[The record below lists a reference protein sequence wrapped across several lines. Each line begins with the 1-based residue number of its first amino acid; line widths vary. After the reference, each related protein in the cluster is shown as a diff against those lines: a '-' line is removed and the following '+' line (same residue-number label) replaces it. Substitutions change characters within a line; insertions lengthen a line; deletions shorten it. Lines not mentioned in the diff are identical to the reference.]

1 MKIKINPIFPGMLL
15 ISSSVVMAAET
26 TKPET
31 EVLLLRKQ
39 LEQLKAGYIRQA
51 KAINMLEGRLRQLE
65 GGKRPRTVAKRKRPL
80 PKKQQPSPKSA
91 VAHTQKPTPAKT
103 NVKEQKLVKKAP
115 RTTSVNALLNEE
127 HTLFGNRFT
136 FEVGTTYSRF
146 SRAQINLSGFLALDA
161 IFLGRIDVSEIKS
174 DVVTVNMTGR
184 YGITDRIQID
194 FNAPFLY
201 RNSNFF
207 KGNVGGAS
215 AGSATADV
223 SVGPEL
229 GDVNLGVFYQVVPEN
244 AAWPD
249 IVWNIRV
256 KAPTGTNPYGIGT
269 KKLDNGL
276 TVPESLPSGN
286 GVWALSSGFSFV
298 KTVDPAILFA
308 NLNVFHNFVTD
319 FNNIGGNTPTPGT
332 IDLGNAYQFG
342 FGMAFALNER
352 LSMNFSYTQRFTETA
367 RQKAQGGMWQSIT
380 GSDANIATLNVGA
393 SFALSQQLTLV
404 TNVGIGLTTDA
415 PDVQLGFKL
424 PYQF

>member
-1 MKIKINPIFPGMLL
+1 MKRKINLLFPGMLL
-15 ISSSVVMAAET
+15 ISSTVMAAEAPP
-26 TKPET
+26 PET

-65 GGKRPRTVAKRKRPL
+65 GSKRPVTAKRPIPKTQQPVAKTQTRQPTQAKRN
-80 PKKQQPSPKSA
+80 A
-91 VAHTQKPTPAKT
+91 AAKEE
-103 NVKEQKLVKKAP
+103 KIVKKAP
-115 RTTSVNALLNEE
+115 RTSSVNALLSEE

-136 FEVGTTYSRF
+136 FELGTTYSRF

-161 IFLGRIDVSEIKS
+161 IFLGRIDVSEVES
-174 DVVTVNMTGR
+174 DVVTVDMTGR
-184 YGITDRIQID
+184 YGLTDRIQID

-207 KGNVGGAS
+207 KGNVGGAT
-215 AGSATADV
+215 AGGAEGDV
-223 SVGPEL
+223 ALDPEL
-229 GDVNLGVFYQVVPEN
+229 GDVSLGVFYQAVPES

-249 IVWNIRV
+249 IVWNVRV
-256 KAPTGTNPYGIGT
+256 KAPTGSEPYGIGT
-269 KKLDNGL
+269 RELDNGL
-276 TVPESLPSGN
+276 IVPESLPSGN
-286 GVWALSSGFSFV
+286 GVWAISSGFSFV

-308 NLNVFHNFVTD
+308 NLNFFHNFITD
-319 FNNIGGNTPTPGT
+319 FDNIGGNTPTPGS

-352 LSMNFSYTQRFTETA
+352 LSMNFSYTQRFTDKA
-367 RQKAQGGMWQSIT
+367 RQKAQGGQWQSII
-380 GSDANIATLNVGA
+380 GSNANVATLNVGA
-393 SFALSQQLTLV
+393 SFALSQQLTLI

>member
-1 MKIKINPIFPGMLL
+1 MKIKINLIFPGMLL
-15 ISSSVVMAAET
+15 ISSPVITATET
-26 TKPET
+26 TQPES

-39 LEQLKAGYIRQA
+39 LEQLKIGYIRQA
-51 KAINMLEGRLRQLE
+51 KAINVLESRLRRLEGNRPAIAKQKRLQ
-65 GGKRPRTVAKRKRPL
+65 
-80 PKKQQPSPKSA
+80 KKQALSAKSSLAQTRQPSPPHK
-91 VAHTQKPTPAKT
+91 TPRKKQKI
-103 NVKEQKLVKKAP
+103 VKKAP
-115 RTTSVNALLNEE
+115 RTTSVNALLSEE

-136 FEVGTTYSRF
+136 FEIGTTYSRF

-174 DVVTVNMTGR
+174 DVVTVDLTAR

-215 AGSATADV
+215 ASGAEADV
-223 SVGPEL
+223 SLGPEL
-229 GDVNLGVFYQVVPEN
+229 GDINFGVFYQVVPES

-249 IVWNIRV
+249 IVWNVRV
-256 KAPTGTNPYGIGT
+256 KAPTGTEPYGIGT
-269 KKLDNGL
+269 KTLANGL

-286 GVWALSSGFSFV
+286 GVWAVSSGFSFV

-308 NLNVFHNFVTD
+308 NLNIFHNFVTD
-319 FNNIGGNTPTPGT
+319 FDNIGGNTPVAGT

-352 LSMNFSYTQRFTETA
+352 LSMNFSYTQRFTDKA
-367 RQKAQGGMWQSIT
+367 RQKAQGSQWQSIT
-380 GSDANIATLNVGA
+380 GSDANIATLNIGA
-393 SFALSQQLTLV
+393 SFALSRHLTLV
-404 TNVGIGLTTDA
+404 TNVGIGLTTNA
-415 PDVQLGFKL
+415 PDVQLSFKL